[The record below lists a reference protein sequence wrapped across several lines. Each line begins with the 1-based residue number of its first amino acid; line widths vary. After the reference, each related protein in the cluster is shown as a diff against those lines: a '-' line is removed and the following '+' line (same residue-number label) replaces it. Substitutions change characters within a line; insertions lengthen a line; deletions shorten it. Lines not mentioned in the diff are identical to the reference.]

1 MPKCSNCGR
10 TTERTE
16 DWACQWCG
24 HPLLS
29 KSYKKISK
37 TYKQLKEKPSDV
49 EKSDLSDEAEYFQ
62 QNENLSV
69 TPSYTPLPEPEVSPE
84 PEPEPDT
91 IPEQS
96 ISIEPEKTLEPD
108 PIPEPSISVE
118 PEKTLEQK
126 PPVNSESTHNPVA
139 EPESEVIPL
148 PAKMPEESTITETKP
163 EPESEVIPLPAKMP
177 EKEPEVESEIEP
189 VTYPNQ
195 KVDTIHPS
203 DAELNLTVE
212 ELLFAYTE
220 DNVAANARYIDKRLK
235 ITGTIDKIEVK
246 DYLDIYYISLNNTER
261 NSLQTVRCIFDKKDM
276 DDLNKL
282 LPGQKVIVSGKFDGS
297 IIDFRMSE
305 CILVG

>member
-1 MPKCSNCGR
+1 
-10 TTERTE
+10 
-16 DWACQWCG
+16 
-24 HPLLS
+24 LS

-37 TYKQLKEKPSDV
+37 TYKQIKEKSSDV

-62 QNENLSV
+62 QKENLSV

-84 PEPEPDT
+84 PEPKPDT
-91 IPEQS
+91 IPEPP

-118 PEKTLEQK
+118 PEKTPEQK
-126 PPVNSESTHNPVA
+126 PPVSSESTYNPV
-139 EPESEVIPL
+139 V
-148 PAKMPEESTITETKP
+148 

-189 VTYPNQ
+189 VTEPNQ
-195 KVDTIHPS
+195 KVDTNQPA

-212 ELLFAYTE
+212 ELLVAYAE
-220 DNVAANARYIDKRLK
+220 DNVAANAKFIDKRLR
-235 ITGTIDKIEVK
+235 ISGTVDKIEIK

-282 LPGQKVIVSGKFDGS
+282 LPGQKVTVSGKFDGS